1 MKLMRGQIIC
11 RELSWKVPAEEFRK
25 HNYGWARTEVVK
37 DLLTELGVEVTDFG
51 SVQVIPVDRDYLIV
65 LREQ

>member
-1 MKLMRGQIIC
+1 MLRAYIVC
-11 RELSWKVPAEEFRK
+11 REIRWKVSAKEFRK

-37 DLLTELGVEVTDFG
+37 KLLEDLGLDVINHG
-51 SVQVIPVDRDYLIV
+51 SVQVIPVDSDYLIV

>member
-1 MKLMRGQIIC
+1 MKVLRAYIVCHEI
-11 RELSWKVPAEEFRK
+11 RWKVTAEEFRK

-37 DLLTELGVEVTDFG
+37 KLLKDLGLEVIDHG